1 VPVQRIPEPEL
12 MTDPEQA
19 RAYAQADFSEP
30 HDHFVALC
38 RERFDNQLQGEVL
51 ELGCGPGDIC
61 RRFADAF
68 PHCHVTGVDGSQAM
82 LDAGYDH
89 NASHPA
95 GDRVQ
100 LRYGL
105 LPDAEL
111 PDHHYDAVIS
121 NSLLHHLHEPQV
133 LWLSIIRFGKPGC
146 PVLVMDLMRP
156 PDRETAS
163 SMVSEYAGNEPDIL
177 KQDFF
182 HSLLAAYTP
191 GEIEAQLQASGLNQL
206 KVEVVSDRHLLV
218 SGELDN

>member
-1 VPVQRIPEPEL
+1 MQRIPEPEL

-82 LDAGYDH
+82 LDAGSGH

-111 PDHHYDAVIS
+111 SGHHYDAVIS

-133 LWLSIIRFGKPGC
+133 LWQSIIRFGKPGC

-163 SMVSEYAGNEPDIL
+163 SMVNEYAGNEPDIL